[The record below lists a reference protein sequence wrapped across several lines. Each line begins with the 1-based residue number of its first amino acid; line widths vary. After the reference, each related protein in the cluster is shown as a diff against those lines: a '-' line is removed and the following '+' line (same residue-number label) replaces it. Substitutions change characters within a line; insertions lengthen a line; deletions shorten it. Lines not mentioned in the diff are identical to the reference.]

1 MSEQPLQT
9 PESAITSVMQSITG
23 LFGQEFFQLSFW
35 FQLGLIAFAIL
46 IAAYCS
52 SSFGKSLS
60 VWSKH
65 IKLTSWLD
73 HVWRFALALSARLV
87 FSLVAASVLALSV
100 YVVQAIHILPADSKL
115 TVIRIGYSIFY
126 AWAIL
131 VVLIEIFAVL
141 MGTKQFSP
149 RMRKI
154 FYTIFWA
161 LAALNI
167 FGILPDIVETMKSIQ
182 LPIGSDKLNLWTL
195 TNGLITVVL
204 SIIVARWLA
213 SLIDKTIQSAQDFEP
228 NLKVVLS
235 RLTYIGLITLAIL
248 FSLSSVGIDLTILS
262 VFGGAVGV
270 GLGFGL
276 QKIASNYI
284 SGFIILFDK
293 SVKIGD
299 MIEVSGFSGKISQ
312 INTRYSVLRNLT
324 GEEMIIPNE
333 TLVTSN
339 VKNFSRT
346 ERAVSHFVEVAIG
359 YECDVE
365 QACKIMVE
373 IVSGMSRID
382 PIRKPTAVMTGFGA
396 DGVNLRVSFWV
407 LDPENGVSVL
417 KSTIM
422 KEILTRFNEENI
434 SIPYA
439 IRDIHM
445 SGELTVKSTN

>member
-149 RMRKI
+149 RIRKI

-299 MIEVSGFSGKISQ
+299 MIEVSGFSGKISNQ
-312 INTRYSVLRNLT
+312 HSLLS
-324 GEEMIIPNE
+324 P
-333 TLVTSN
+333 S
-339 VKNFSRT
+339 
-346 ERAVSHFVEVAIG
+346 
-359 YECDVE
+359 
-365 QACKIMVE
+365 
-373 IVSGMSRID
+373 
-382 PIRKPTAVMTGFGA
+382 
-396 DGVNLRVSFWV
+396 
-407 LDPENGVSVL
+407 
-417 KSTIM
+417 
-422 KEILTRFNEENI
+422 
-434 SIPYA
+434 
-439 IRDIHM
+439 
-445 SGELTVKSTN
+445 

>member
-1 MSEQPLQT
+1 MSEQPLQP
-9 PESAITSVMQSITG
+9 PESAITSVIQSITG

-149 RMRKI
+149 RIRKI